1 MNDKEYKEIIKN
13 NRSFSKLINVAI
25 KRHFFKWPFWTS
37 LTLTLFS
44 LICLLNKNKKIYSNF
59 TNFLKNQSMNFFS
72 LSVSSMAIILTALA
86 IILVTYKPGQIK
98 AFLIA
103 TICPSATPDTKDTFK
118 GFVSPYI
125 LGILA
130 WELVAFLSLLYKILS
145 MFNLPYMFGLP
156 ILMISVS
163 IIYIFFIIYSIIFL
177 IYLVLE
183 IIEHIIL
190 SSYYS

>member
-1 MNDKEYKEIIKN
+1 MNDEDYKKIIKN
-13 NRSFSKLINVAI
+13 NRSFSKLINVAM

-44 LICLLNKNKKIYSNF
+44 LICLLNEKIYSNF
-59 TNFLKNQSMNFFS
+59 TNFLKNQSMNLFS
-72 LSVSSMAIILTALA
+72 LSVSSIAIILTALA
-86 IILVTYKPGQIK
+86 IILVTYKPEQIK

-103 TICPSATPDTKDTFK
+103 SIRSEVSSDTKDTFK

-125 LGILA
+125 LGVLS
-130 WELVAFLSLLYKILS
+130 WEMVAFLSLLYKILF
-145 MFNLPYMFGLP
+145 MFNLPCMFGLP

-163 IIYIFFIIYSIIFL
+163 FIYVFFIIYSIIFL

>member
-1 MNDKEYKEIIKN
+1 MNDEDYKKIIKN
-13 NRSFSKLINVAI
+13 NRSFSKLINVAM

-44 LICLLNKNKKIYSNF
+44 LICLLNKKIYSNF
-59 TNFLKNQSMNFFS
+59 TNFLKNQSMNLFS
-72 LSVSSMAIILTALA
+72 LSVSSIAIILTALA
-86 IILVTYKPGQIK
+86 IILVTYKPEQIK

-103 TICPSATPDTKDTFK
+103 SIRSEVSSDTKDTFK

-125 LGILA
+125 LGVLS
-130 WELVAFLSLLYKILS
+130 WEMVAFLSLLYKILF

-163 IIYIFFIIYSIIFL
+163 FIYVFFIIYSIIFL

>member
-1 MNDKEYKEIIKN
+1 MNDEDYKKIIKN
-13 NRSFSKLINVAI
+13 NRSFSKLINVAM

-44 LICLLNKNKKIYSNF
+44 LVCLLNEKIYSNF
-59 TNFLKNQSMNFFS
+59 TNFLKNQSMNLFS
-72 LSVSSMAIILTALA
+72 LSVSSIAIILTALA
-86 IILVTYKPGQIK
+86 IILVTYKPEQIK

-103 TICPSATPDTKDTFK
+103 SIRSEVSSDTKDTFK

-125 LGILA
+125 LGVLS
-130 WELVAFLSLLYKILS
+130 WEMVAFLSLLYKILF

-163 IIYIFFIIYSIIFL
+163 FIYVFFIIYSIIFL

>member
-1 MNDKEYKEIIKN
+1 MNDEDYKKIIKEN
-13 NRSFSKLINVAI
+13 KSFFKLIKVAI

-37 LTLTLFS
+37 LTLTFFS
-44 LICLLNKNKKIYSNF
+44 LICFLNKKIYPNF
-59 TNFLKNQSMNFFS
+59 TDFLKNQSMNLFS
-72 LSVSSMAIILTALA
+72 LSVSSIAIILTALA
-86 IILVTYKPGQIK
+86 IILVTYKPKQIK

-103 TICPSATPDTKDTFK
+103 SICPNVSADTKDTFK

-125 LGILA
+125 LGVLS
-130 WELVAFLSLLYKILS
+130 WEMVAFFSLLYKILS
-145 MFNLPYMFGLP
+145 MFDLPYMFGLP

-163 IIYIFFIIYSIIFL
+163 IIYIFFIAYSIIFL